1 MNKRL
6 IILVLMLNYFL
17 FGLLLNSVGVVILQ
31 SINSFGVTKES
42 AALLEGFKDIPIA
55 VVSFLVASFLP
66 RLGYRRAMM
75 IGLGVVLLACLSMPI
90 LSSFWATKM
99 LFLAI
104 GSSFALIKVSVYASI
119 GILAPEK
126 QAHASLMNAIEGV
139 FMLGVLSGYWV
150 FSFFIDSDRPESMN
164 WLNTYWWL
172 AGICGFNLVVMAF
185 IRFGEDKVQPAA
197 ANFGQDFLAML
208 KLTAR
213 PLVYIFVAS
222 VFLYVLIEQGIGTW
236 LPTFNNQVLNLPSA
250 ISVQVTSIFA
260 LCLAIGRLGAGVL
273 LRGINWYVLLSVC
286 VVAMGLLV
294 ILTLPLSY
302 NVTVEPDVGWL
313 NLPLAAYIFPL
324 IGLFMAP
331 IYPALSSVVLSS
343 LPLHQQSSMAG
354 LIIIF
359 SALGGTTGSMLT
371 GIVFGQFTGQVAFY
385 MALVPMALIL
395 ILLRGL
401 KRETDRAD
409 ALEG

>member
-31 SINSFGVTKES
+31 AINSFGVTKES
-42 AALLEGFKDIPIA
+42 ASLLEGFKDIPIA

-75 IGLGVVLLACLSMPI
+75 IGLGVVLLACLSMPV

-150 FSFFIDSDRPESMN
+150 FSFFIDSDRPESLE

-185 IRFGEDKVQPAA
+185 IRFGEDKVHPPA

-273 LRGINWYVLLSVC
+273 LRGVHWYVLLSVC

-302 NVTVEPDVGWL
+302 NVSVNPDVNWFS
-313 NLPLAAYIFPL
+313 LPLAAYIFPL

-385 MALVPMALIL
+385 MALVPMVLIL
-395 ILLRGL
+395 LLLRGL
-401 KRETDRAD
+401 KRETERAE
-409 ALEG
+409 A

>member
-75 IGLGVVLLACLSMPI
+75 IGLGVVLLACLSMPV
-90 LSSFWATKM
+90 LNSFWATKM

-150 FSFFIDSDRPESMN
+150 FSFFIDSGNPESLE

-172 AGICGFNLVVMAF
+172 AGICAFNLVVMAF
-185 IRFGEDKVQPAA
+185 IRFGEDKVRPAA

-208 KLTAR
+208 KLTGR

-273 LRGINWYVLLSVC
+273 LRGVHWYVLLSVC

-302 NVTVEPDVGWL
+302 DVTVDPDVNWF

-371 GIVFGQFTGQVAFY
+371 GIVFGQFTGQLAFY
-385 MALVPMALIL
+385 MALVPMVLIL
-395 ILLRGL
+395 LLLRGL
-401 KRETDRAD
+401 KRATH
-409 ALEG
+409 GYVSGS

>member
-31 SINSFGVTKES
+31 SINSFGVSKEG
-42 AALLEGFKDIPIA
+42 AAVLEGFKDIPIA

-75 IGLGVVLLACLSMPI
+75 LGVAVVGLACVSMPL
-90 LSSFWATKM
+90 LSSFWATKL
-99 LFLAI
+99 LFLSI
-104 GSSFALIKVSVYASI
+104 GASFALIKVSVYASI
-119 GILAPEK
+119 GLLAPGK
-126 QAHASLMNAIEGV
+126 QKHASLMNAIEGV

-150 FSFFIDSDRPESMN
+150 FSLFMDSDQPESME
-164 WLNTYWWL
+164 WLNTYWLL
-172 AGICGFNLVVMAF
+172 AGVCLFNFLVMVF
-185 IRFGEDKVQPAA
+185 IRFEEAPLASSAKGVV
-197 ANFGQDFLAML
+197 QDFVAML
-208 KLTAR
+208 RLSTR

-260 LCLAIGRLGAGVL
+260 LCLAVGRLGAGLVL
-273 LRGINWYVLLSVC
+273 QRVHWYVLLSVC
-286 VVAMGLLV
+286 VLAMGLLV
-294 ILTLPLSY
+294 VLTLPLSH
-302 NVTVEPDVGWL
+302 DVLVPEDVHWF
-313 NLPLAAYIFPL
+313 NMPLAAYIFPL

-331 IYPALSSVVLSS
+331 IYPAINSVVLSA
-343 LPLHQQSSMAG
+343 LPLYQQSSMAG

-371 GIVFGQFTGQVAFY
+371 GLVFGQFSGQVAFY
-385 MALVPMALIL
+385 MALVPMAVIL
-395 ILLRGL
+395 GLLWML
-401 KRETDRAD
+401 KRESDRVSVA
-409 ALEG
+409 E